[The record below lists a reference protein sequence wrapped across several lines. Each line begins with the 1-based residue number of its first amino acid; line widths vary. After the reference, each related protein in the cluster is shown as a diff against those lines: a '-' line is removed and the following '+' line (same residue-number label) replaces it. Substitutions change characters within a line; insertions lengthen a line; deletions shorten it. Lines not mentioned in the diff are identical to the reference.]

1 LTLAAPASTF
11 GFEIEP
17 ANSATFTETAITRA
31 VTGDSGALLFVADAG
46 SGGFV
51 FAQFRAALS
60 PATATTAPALSTS
73 AVAGLGM
80 ALLAGGAL
88 LARKQNLSA

>member
-1 LTLAAPASTF
+1 LASRSSRPIQRRS
-11 GFEIEP
+11 
-17 ANSATFTETAITRA
+17 
-31 VTGDSGALLFVADAG
+31 ADAG
-46 SGGFV
+46 SGRFAL
-51 FAQFRAALS
+51 AQFRAALA